1 MLPYVDPTGSR
12 QALTAETQLQTQ
24 ASPYGGFEVLNGL
37 GAGFCAEY
45 FDFLLSISF
54 CQRSVHIN

>member
-12 QALTAETQLQTQ
+12 RPLSAETQ
-24 ASPYGGFEVLNGL
+24 ASPYGGFGVPNGF

-45 FDFLLSISF
+45 FDFPL
-54 CQRSVHIN
+54 